1 MTKMFCCKT
10 KKLLRLALVFLF
22 GAALVTGC
30 KDDFDGYFDIPDSM
44 EGPIY
49 EQLSARPE
57 LSEFVKAID
66 RIPLMKNI
74 INTSGLYTVF
84 APTNDAVKKYFET
97 QTRYPGK
104 TKIEDFDV
112 EKVVLAAD
120 GVTKTKPDSIA
131 LSQFVEAHLAI
142 DMYFHYDF
150 KRFIPDEII
159 GSTGVSFG
167 AVTDRNR
174 YSTRYREQNFVDTLY
189 NEQYQDGL
197 TSRNRIRKVRP
208 QYKSLNIYPYK
219 YLRRHNIV
227 NEFTELYDVKG
238 SIGSEDLFVN
248 GVRVIE
254 KDIAA
259 VNGVIHVVEG
269 VLEMQPNLDMYLK
282 EHNPTFWALAQTVAN
297 YRFNESATEQEG
309 VSKFDSLWTKEYNGM
324 LDFASE
330 YDASFFTFLAPGK
343 AFEKFVQDSIFPTY
357 RIDVKNEVA
366 DGNYTKDKLYKLTQL
381 DSIPMVVRNALLA
394 QFFAVGTV
402 WSSKLDF
409 GFVTVF
415 GDTLQTKDQTNRPA
429 NLEVKGRGSMTS
441 NALLYELPD
450 DVANISPIFQ
460 STLRLPI
467 TCKGTDPNKPVP
479 YKWYLDFLWRGT
491 MWSELGKHYEK
502 YTVFMPTCDALYQEP
517 CSVRE
522 LESSRFKG
530 MTELNRYGLELTT
543 LSMDSIVQY
552 LVIPDVVLT
561 PDSLEGV
568 QFRKSY
574 LGSFLQIDGSDPNDL
589 KIKFEYTIPGTQER
603 KAYEARIPNKPATD
617 PERPLEGYHLTQN
630 GIVYP
635 INDYVPM
642 VDGMTVNA
650 YLNLVYSKKSEYSN
664 IIELFKNTK
673 VHGELEEGEKDYVN
687 PDNDLTLWQMLLSTD
702 FKSEDIYTVLMPT
715 NAALQKYKTDNRM
728 SGDISASD
736 LTSGKHWQRVARQ
749 CILRTRVY
757 TDGSHIQNYYDV
769 YANPVEGE
777 ENVYQT
783 MCYKK
788 VYSEENYF
796 NQNEYATLKLIFDKE
811 NTKITFIEPTADKE
825 ITTTGKVNT
834 ECVNGV
840 IHEID
845 VLPFPDLSTKAE
857 RDNFVE
863 RPDAVE
869 VETN

>member
-49 EQLSARPE
+49 DQLASRPE

-112 EKVVLAAD
+112 EKVVVEGD
-120 GVTKTKPDSIA
+120 TKIKPDSIA

-150 KRFIPDEII
+150 KHFIPDEIV
-159 GSTGVSFG
+159 GSSGFG
-167 AVTDRNR
+167 FGSVTDRNR
-174 YSTRYREQNFVDTLY
+174 YSTRYKEQNYIETLY
-189 NEQYQDGL
+189 NEQYLDGL
-197 TSRNRIRKVRP
+197 VSRNRVRKVRP

-227 NEFTELYDVKG
+227 NEFAELYKVEDP
-238 SIGSEDLFVN
+238 IGSDDLFVN
-248 GVRVIE
+248 GIRVIE

-259 VNGVIHVVEG
+259 VNGVIHIVEG

-282 EHNPTFWALAQTVAN
+282 ENNPTFWALAQTMAS
-297 YRFNESATEQEG
+297 YKFNASATEQEG
-309 VSKFDSLWTKEYNGM
+309 TSKFDSLWTKGYNGM
-324 LDFASE
+324 VDFAGE

-357 RIDVKNEVA
+357 RIDVKNGIT
-366 DGNYTKDKLYKLTQL
+366 DGNYTKEILYKLTQL
-381 DSIPMVVRNALLA
+381 DSIPAVVRNALLS
-394 QFFAVGTV
+394 QFFARGTV
-402 WSSKLDF
+402 WSSQLDF
-409 GFVTVF
+409 GFLTTY
-415 GDTLQTKDQTNRPA
+415 GDTLQAKDQPDRPA
-429 NLEVKGRGSMTS
+429 NLKIKQEEGRGRGFMTS
-441 NALLYELPD
+441 NALLYELDD
-450 DVANISPIFQ
+450 DVSANISPRFQ
-460 STLRLPI
+460 SVLRLPMI
-467 TCKGTDPNKPVP
+467 CKGMDPNKPVP

-491 MWSELGKHYEK
+491 MWNELGKHYEK

-522 LESSRFKG
+522 LKSNRFNN

-574 LGSFLQIDGSDPNDL
+574 LGSFLQIDGSDPADL

-603 KAYEARIPNKPATD
+603 KAYEARIPNKEAKD
-617 PERPLEGYHLTQN
+617 PERPLEGYHLMQN

-650 YLNLVYSKKSEYSN
+650 YLNLVYAKKSEYSN
-664 IIELFKNTK
+664 IIDLLKGTK
-673 VHGELEEGEKDYVN
+673 VHGELEEDEKDYVN
-687 PDNDLTLWQMLLSTD
+687 PDNDLTLWQLLLSTD
-702 FKSEDIYTVLMPT
+702 FKSEDIYTLLLPT
-715 NAALQKYKTDNRM
+715 NSAFQKFKTDNKI
-728 SGDISASD
+728 SSDVSASD
-736 LTSGKHWQRVARQ
+736 KLWQRVARQ
-749 CILRTRVY
+749 CIIRTRAY

-769 YANPVEGE
+769 YANPIEGE

-788 VYSEENYF
+788 VYRNDNYF
-796 NQNEYATLKLIFDKE
+796 NQNEYATLKLVFDKE
-811 NTKITFIEPTADKE
+811 NSKITFIEPTAGKE
-825 ITTTGKVNT
+825 ISTTGKVNT

-845 VLPFPDLSTKAE
+845 ALPFPDLSTKAE
-857 RDNFVE
+857 RDNFVYHE
-863 RPDAVE
+863 PK
-869 VETN
+869 ETAE